1 MLKTAIM
8 PVTKKTASSASDKA
22 LITKL
27 VKQIRNYVLEYGTVK
42 DSEMLEQA
50 IADIQKHHEHQ
61 KRKSGQPV
69 IIHPLRV
76 ANYICLAG
84 LDAPTV
90 VAAILHDI
98 IEDTT
103 ITHKDIKNR
112 YGAWYADIV
121 RGLTKIK
128 FLESPKEGEVDYLE
142 ATYQRMLK
150 AMTQDVRALLIKLF
164 DRLDNM
170 RDMESMPRHKQRRIS
185 LETLNVYVP
194 IAERL
199 GLTQICQ
206 EHTELCFKLL
216 YPKRYNKTLTDID
229 ELKKAR
235 IPTINGMRIS
245 LQETL
250 EKHNLEYKT
259 INPLFVHPAHRIQE
273 KGPIDHVLEGFR
285 IIVNNSLDCFK
296 ALGMIHTSF
305 NVIPLKIR
313 DYISNPL
320 WNGYEGIQTELRIE
334 GEQTCIEIVSEEMLK
349 KNQHGIMA
357 HWQGSPNELADYYKI
372 YLNQLDQMA
381 GDKDVR
387 MLEVMSYVQ
396 SDQIQ
401 VYSPKGDMFV
411 FPNNATVL
419 DFAYGIHS
427 ELGNHCIGALVNP
440 SSVGTTKK
448 RVPRERQL
456 FAGETLLILTDPGV
470 QPREEWLEQVNTSKS
485 RSQIKHA
492 LEQQKVISARN
503 YGRTLLERELRKF
516 GVEKGADNWIKS
528 KGIKEAL
535 KIEKLS
541 ANKFFQ
547 EIGLQ
552 KRPLKMFLRKYNL
565 LEYQQTGR
573 LKEMLGTEFWENI
586 FGGNKNI
593 FLIEDV
599 KNPLIRLASCC
610 FPIPGDKIRGF
621 ICNDQEIEIHVTNC
635 SKLTRK
641 NKRLQQNKIPIDVA
655 WKISKKITR
664 SHIIHFQ
671 VIDGKG
677 ILFKITK
684 IIKDAGVAIINS
696 ETSAKK
702 NKEADIRIKLESI
715 SWPVFHKIVVK
726 LRPLK
731 FVKKIWEEFPDSI

>member
-22 LITKL
+22 LIAKL

-259 INPLFVHPAHRIQE
+259 INPLFVHPSHRIQE

-635 SKLTRK
+635 SKITRK
-641 NKRLQQNKIPIDVA
+641 IKRLQQNKIPIDVA